1 MVCIVGYLS
10 VTIALAVYAYQ
21 WFQELGLFQS
31 SIFWLNILIPIIV
44 TLVSSEDPMHAVSY
58 TLTV

>member
-10 VTIALAVYAYQ
+10 VTIALAVYTYQ
-21 WFQELGLFQS
+21 WFQELGLFPS
-31 SIFWLNILIPIIV
+31 SILWLNILIPIIV
-44 TLVSSEDPMHAVSY
+44 TLVSSEDPMHAASY